1 VIALVLAYAPG
12 PMRAAIAGALR
23 DSVLRPIFALQR
35 GASEHDARF
44 SDPVRLRAERDSLA
58 SYLVGT
64 ATLAA
69 ENRQLR
75 ELLGLGE
82 RLAPG
87 FVPAEI
93 VHVPGRA
100 ADGLFRLTVGR
111 ADGVEPGAPIVAASG
126 LVGVVRSVDEH
137 GAVGIDWT
145 NPDFGASAMTV
156 DGEVFGIV
164 RPRAGKGG
172 EEMLVLSS
180 TAFHL
185 TLPDTA
191 LIVTSGRGGVY
202 PRGIPI
208 GRVVGTDQQ
217 EGGWQK
223 SYLIRPLV
231 SPGEM
236 AYVLVLRGRAPAIAG
251 RDLAASW
258 GIRVAEPPPPGDT
271 AVLDYPAS
279 LRTPSAAPTRSAPVL
294 PELAPAARPAGQP
307 QLRTQPVR
315 PTTGVTGDSTPRREE
330 RR

>member
-1 VIALVLAYAPG
+1 MIALVLVFAPDPVREG
-12 PMRAAIAGALR
+12 IAGALR
-23 DSVLRPIFALQR
+23 DSILRPVFALQK
-35 GASEHDARF
+35 GAAEHDARF

-58 SYLVGT
+58 AYLVGT
-64 ATLAA
+64 ATLSA
-69 ENRQLR
+69 ENKQLR

-82 RLAPG
+82 RLTPG

-93 VHVPGRA
+93 VRVPGRA

-145 NPDFGASAMTV
+145 NPEFGASAMTV

-164 RPRAGKGG
+164 RPRAGKSG
-172 EEMLVLSS
+172 EDMLVLNS

-223 SYLIRPLV
+223 SYLLRPLV

-236 AYVLVLRGRAPAIAG
+236 AYVLVLRGREPAVAG

-258 GIRVAEPPPPGDT
+258 GIRVAEPPPPSDT
-271 AVLDYPAS
+271 AALDFPAS
-279 LRTPSAAPTRSAPVL
+279 LRAPAPAASRSAPVV
-294 PELAPAARPAGQP
+294 PRLAPAVQSAGQP
-307 QLRTQPVR
+307 QLRVQPVR
-315 PTTGVTGDSTPRREE
+315 PGLVGDSTLRPRE